1 MIFSYILLPLFSH
14 VLLFQVIS
22 LSRSI
27 SFQRPSLAKKRTE
40 KEKEKQE
47 RDVLRQTLIFS
58 YERL

>member
-1 MIFSYILLPLFSH
+1 MIFLYILLPLFSH

-40 KEKEKQE
+40 KEKQE